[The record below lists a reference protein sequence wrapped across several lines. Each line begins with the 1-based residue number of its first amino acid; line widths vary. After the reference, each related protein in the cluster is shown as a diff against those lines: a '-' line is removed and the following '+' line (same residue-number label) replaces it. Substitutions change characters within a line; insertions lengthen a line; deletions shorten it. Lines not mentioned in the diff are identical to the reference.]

1 MEPVTL
7 LSERLV
13 LSTFTPSDAEEVR
26 AAVQDPAIRR
36 WIPLPD
42 PYGPAEA
49 EDFVGRYVP
58 QAWRDDTEY
67 TFAVRPRD
75 RDDAPLVTS
84 ASLHH
89 PRAGTWEVG
98 FYTVAGHR
106 GSGYATEATL
116 TLAHWAFTALGCSRL
131 EWRAEVGNTAS
142 RLVAEKAGFTVEG
155 VLRAGLDHRGTR
167 RDCWVASLLP
177 SDLGLPAPV
186 PHLPPSAA
194 PTTPA
199 APAAPATPAA
209 PAPAEPA
216 EPAAS

>member
-7 LSERLV
+7 FSERLE
-13 LSTFTPSDAEEVR
+13 LRTFTPSDAEEVR
-26 AAVQDPAIRR
+26 AAVQDPRIRR

-67 TFAVRPRD
+67 TFAARPRD
-75 RDDAPLVTS
+75 RDDAPLVAST
-84 ASLHH
+84 SLHH
-89 PRAGTWEVG
+89 PRSGTWEIG
-98 FYTVAGHR
+98 FYTVAEHR
-106 GSGYATEATL
+106 GHGYATEATL
-116 TLAHWAFTALGCSRL
+116 ALAHWAFTTLGCSRL

-167 RDCWVASLLP
+167 RDCWIAALLP
-177 SDLGLPAPV
+177 SDLGLPGPV
-186 PHLPPSAA
+186 PHLPP
-194 PTTPA
+194 PGP
-199 APAAPATPAA
+199 
-209 PAPAEPA
+209 
-216 EPAAS
+216 